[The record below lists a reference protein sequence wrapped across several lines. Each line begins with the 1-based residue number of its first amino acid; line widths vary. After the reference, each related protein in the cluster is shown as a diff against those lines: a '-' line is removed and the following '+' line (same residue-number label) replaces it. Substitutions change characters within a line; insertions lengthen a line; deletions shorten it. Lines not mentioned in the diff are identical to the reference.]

1 MHGRKTPPV
10 NSPAGGSIL
19 KKIKIFAPLLALPL
33 LLLGGC
39 KNATPAIGLSAN
51 WNRDTAIGN
60 LTGEKPEFEELVYG
74 VTFESKETEKYAV
87 HYENGTYT
95 TRLGARLIEVGKD
108 EAGNPVNEFC
118 YYYRTSLDIDVYF
131 TIGEQKSETF
141 RDTLVSEVWFRNLDN
156 ALQPVKSVKTGV
168 SHTPV
173 GNNPKSLEDDY
184 YAFFDEYNCTI
195 EYNNPLTSAAIN
207 RSYQERYSSQT
218 ETTEKKTELTTK
230 LKADNFF
237 DNEQI
242 MFMLRGTDMS
252 ESVTLKTLNSTAFAS
267 MSTVRAAAP
276 KATSYAVDF
285 AMIENGET
293 KQVNGSIDAFSL
305 EFSYSSG
312 MSGQAQQAVYAART
326 NVNDNLYRNVLLY
339 MEVPLFS
346 SLGTLKYT
354 LKTATFL

>member
-1 MHGRKTPPV
+1 M
-10 NSPAGGSIL
+10 
-19 KKIKIFAPLLALPL
+19 KKIKFFAPLLALPL

-39 KNATPAIGLSAN
+39 KAATPAIGLSAN
-51 WNRDTAIGN
+51 WNRDTALGN
-60 LTGEKPEFEELVYG
+60 LTGEKSEFEELVYD
-74 VTFESKETEKYAV
+74 VSFEGKTTDGYAV

-95 TRLGARLIEVGKD
+95 TKLGARLIETGKD
-108 EAGNPVNEFC
+108 EAGKPVNEWG
-118 YYYRTSLDIDVYF
+118 YYYRTSFAVDVFF

-141 RDTLVSEVWFRNLDN
+141 RDTLESEVWFRNLDN

-173 GNNPKSLEDDY
+173 GNDPKSFDQDY
-184 YAFFDEYNCTI
+184 YALFDNYSCTI
-195 EYNNPLTSAAIN
+195 AYDVPLTTASIE
-207 RSYQERYSSQT
+207 RSYSERYSTQT
-218 ETTEKKTELTTK
+218 ESAEQKSELKTK

-242 MFMLRGTDMS
+242 LFALRGTDMS
-252 ESVTLKTLNSTAFAS
+252 ASVTLKTLNSTAFT
-267 MSTVRAAAP
+267 STSSVRTAVP

-285 AMIENGET
+285 EMRENGET

-326 NVNDNLYRNVLLY
+326 SVNDNLYRNVPLY

-354 LKTATFL
+354 LKTATFM

>member
-1 MHGRKTPPV
+1 M
-10 NSPAGGSIL
+10 
-19 KKIKIFAPLLALPL
+19 KKIKYFAPLLALPL

-60 LTGEKPEFEELVYG
+60 LTGEKTEFEELVYD
-74 VTFESKETEKYAV
+74 VTFESKPTEKYAV
-87 HYENGTYT
+87 HYENGKYK
-95 TRLGARLIEVGKD
+95 TRLGARLTEVGKD
-108 EAGNPVNEFC
+108 DAGNPVNEFC
-118 YYYRTSLDIDVYF
+118 YFYRTSLEIDVYF

-141 RDTLVSEVWFRNLDN
+141 RDTLVSEVLFRNLDN

-173 GNNPKSLEDDY
+173 GNNPKSFEQDY
-184 YAFFDEYNCTI
+184 YAFFDEYNCTV
-195 EYNNPLTSAAIN
+195 EYDNPLTSASIS
-207 RSYQERYSSQT
+207 RSYKEHYSTQT
-218 ETTEKKTELTTK
+218 EAAEKKSELKTK

-267 MSTVRAAAP
+267 TSTVRTVMP

-285 AMIENGET
+285 SMTENAET
-293 KQVNGSIDAFSL
+293 KQVNGSIDAYSF

-346 SLGTLKYT
+346 DLGTLKYT